1 MLRTSAKVYASRPFF
16 FLQICVAAIST
27 SSCSLMLDD
36 RLISDPTKE
45 EEIASPEPA
54 TIDENKVAAVPSPPA
69 EEEASAVKP
78 DSEQGFYH
86 VLRRGETPSSL
97 SRLYDVPLGRL
108 LKANQITNASKIRA
122 GRRIFIPKP
131 SSTVRLETLT
141 TAELAW
147 PLRGRI
153 TGPFGPRGKRSLH
166 CGIDI
171 GGQMGDEVAAA
182 ASGTV
187 VQAGT
192 KRKYGKTVVIE
203 HGDGLTTLYA
213 HMSKLLVRV
222 GDQIERG
229 DPIAAVG
236 RSGNARGAHLH
247 FEVRRH
253 DQPVDPI
260 SYLDKGTLV
269 ATSSR

>member
-1 MLRTSAKVYASRPFF
+1 MLRTSAKVYACRPFF
-16 FLQICVAAIST
+16 FLQICVAVIST
-27 SSCSLMLDD
+27 SSCSLMRDD
-36 RLISDPTKE
+36 RSISDPVQE
-45 EEIASPEPA
+45 QELASPEPA
-54 TIDENKVAAVPSPPA
+54 TIDENKVAAAASPA
-69 EEEASAVKP
+69 GEEEASAVKP

-86 VLRRGETPSSL
+86 VLRRGETLSSL

-108 LKANQITNASKIRA
+108 LKANQITNATKIPA
-122 GRRIFIPKP
+122 GRRIFIPNS

-141 TAELAW
+141 TGELAW
-147 PLRGRI
+147 PLKGRI
-153 TGPFGPRGKRSLH
+153 TGPFGPRGKRSH
-166 CGIDI
+166 GGIDI
-171 GGQMGDEVAAA
+171 GGQMGDQVAAA

-203 HGDGLTTLYA
+203 HGDGLSTLYA